1 MATEAMQIANLTFHS
16 ADISDRR
23 ACAAEFLCALD
34 VFAHH
39 TSSRITGEEFII
51 YLADGKYFHSV
62 VMFYLR
68 KRITLKIFI

>member
-23 ACAAEFLCALD
+23 ATMIQCQLQ
-34 VFAHH
+34 
-39 TSSRITGEEFII
+39 
-51 YLADGKYFHSV
+51 DGKYFHSV

>member
-1 MATEAMQIANLTFHS
+1 LQLAIAVYDEFFS
-16 ADISDRR
+16 CM
-23 ACAAEFLCALD
+23 CAAEFLCALD

-68 KRITLKIFI
+68 KRITLKICI